1 MKLIVGLGNPGAA
14 YSETRHNVGFKA
26 LDRVASDLNTS
37 FDREKYKGLIARVSA
52 EGQQVMLLKPM
63 TFMNVSGESVALAA
77 RNRVNEPSD
86 LLVVYDDVELPL
98 GSIRIRAQGS
108 AGTHNGMKSVLERVG
123 TDEVPRLRM
132 GVGKET
138 GGSDLSDFVLGRFA
152 PHEKKVVEQMV
163 VRASEAVMCYLRSG
177 LIEAMNAYNETKG

>member
-1 MKLIVGLGNPGAA
+1 MKLIVGLGNPGRA
-14 YSETRHNVGFKA
+14 YRDTRHNVGFMA
-26 LDRVASDLNTS
+26 LDRVVADLNAS

-77 RNRVNEPSD
+77 RNRVNDPAD

-108 AGTHNGMKSVLERVG
+108 AGTHNGMKSVIERVG

-132 GVGKET
+132 GVGKNS
-138 GGSDLSDFVLGRFA
+138 GVDLSDHVLGRFA
-152 PHEKKVVEQMV
+152 PNEKKAVEEMV
-163 VRASEAVMCYLRSG
+163 ARASEAVVCYLRSG
-177 LIEAMNAYNETKG
+177 LTEAMNTYNETKG